1 MQAYLSHSSLPR
13 YKHTVVAMETVH
25 FKKKKANTFTHIK
38 LHIYLIGVSLR
49 AKSTIYIKALI
60 INNYLLSNILKNIL

>member
-25 FKKKKANTFTHIK
+25 FKKKVNTFTHIK
-38 LHIYLIGVSLR
+38 LHIYLIGGSLR

-60 INNYLLSNILKNIL
+60 INNYPLSNILKNIL